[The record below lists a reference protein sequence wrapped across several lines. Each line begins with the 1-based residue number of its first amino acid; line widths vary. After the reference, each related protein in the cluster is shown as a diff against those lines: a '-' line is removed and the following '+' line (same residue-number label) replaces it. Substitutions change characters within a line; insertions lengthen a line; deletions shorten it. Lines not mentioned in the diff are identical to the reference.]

1 MVAAALSV
9 LVLTEDTAA
18 DAHATV
24 TAIAKR
30 VLFLLEPALDGE
42 RLSFDRADERA
53 RAGMGFNCYK
63 SRNQRDHRKKVA
75 LVQAI
80 ATHLLR
86 ADGPTAVL
94 VHIDADRPW
103 AGDHDVACENV
114 TRFHEAVLGPVAT
127 LLAQKGRRDRLAHL
141 ALLVPFWSIESWLY
155 QNTTEALKICQEQHP
170 RHASAVTQLEGWR
183 DAPHT
188 LDAHPQPKDATTLGS
203 KYNRRLAESS
213 FPARR
218 VYGLGLSF
226 THSVDHARA
235 GLATLLRDLRRSPAA
250 DGP

>member
-1 MVAAALSV
+1 MVAAGFSV

-24 TAIAKR
+24 TAIAKK
-30 VLFLLEPALDGE
+30 VLFLLEPALDID
-42 RLSFDRADERA
+42 RVSFGRADERA

-63 SRNQRDHRKKVA
+63 SRNPRDHGKKVA
-75 LVQAI
+75 LAQAI
-80 ATHLLR
+80 ATHLLH

-103 AGDHDVACENV
+103 AGDHDAACENV
-114 TRFHEAVLGPVAT
+114 MRFHEAVLGRVAT
-127 LLAQKGRRDRLAHL
+127 LLEREGQRDRLARL
-141 ALLVPFWSIESWLY
+141 ALLVPFYSIESWLY
-155 QNTTEALKICQEQHP
+155 QNTSEALKICQEQHP

-188 LDAHPQPKDATTLGS
+188 LDAQPQPKDATSLGS

-218 VYGLGLSF
+218 VYKLGLSF
-226 THSVDHARA
+226 THSVDHARP
-235 GLATLLRDLRRSPAA
+235 GLATLLLDLRRAPA
-250 DGP
+250 